1 MEIMA
6 VKATSIGDFFMSNI
20 LGFYAP
26 DQNNGYWGNWYPCSF
41 KYGRYTY
48 SSAEQFMMTQKAAL
62 FHDYTI
68 FFKILDMDDQS
79 TIKRLG
85 KQVSNY
91 DDTVWSRLRGPMMRR
106 GLRAKFQQN
115 PELVDKLL
123 ATGNMVLAECAPR
136 DKIWGIGLAVDDASI
151 QAPQKWKGQN
161 LLGTVLMQVR
171 SDLRCWVAASNGSA
185 EFIDAMGMPANE
197 IWSMPFQAVSKLPRI
212 REAIDIY
219 GEVVRCN
226 LRDVTHYDFYEYNG
240 TMDELEQSMRTNMGG
255 GLPAAWFYEMK
266 QDIYDLVRFNCY

>member
-1 MEIMA
+1 M
-6 VKATSIGDFFMSNI
+6 NHI

-26 DQNNGYWGNWYPCSF
+26 DQENGYLSNWYSCSF

-48 SSAEQFMMTQKAAL
+48 SSAEQFMMAQKAAL
-62 FHDYTI
+62 FRDYGV
-68 FFKILDMDDQS
+68 FFKILDTDDQS
-79 TIKRLG
+79 AIKKLG

-91 DDTVWSRLRGPMMRR
+91 DDAVWNRLRGPMMRR

-115 PELVDKLL
+115 PGLMEKLL

-136 DKIWGIGLAVDDASI
+136 DKIWGIGLAVDDRRI
-151 QAPQKWKGQN
+151 QDPQQWKGQN

-171 SDLRCWVAASNGSA
+171 SDLRCWAATSA
-185 EFIDAMGMPANE
+185 GNTEFIDAMDMPANE
-197 IWSMPFQAVSKLPRI
+197 IWSMPFQVVCQLPRI

-219 GEVVRCN
+219 GDVVQSNIRGGYQ
-226 LRDVTHYDFYEYNG
+226 YDFYREATG
-240 TMDELEQSMRTNMGG
+240 TLADLEESMRVNMGG
-255 GLPAAWFYEMK
+255 GLPVAWFYEMK